1 MKMANKS
8 GLETQVKSLESAMGA
23 IVKAF
28 KEMKSHFKAL
38 EEKVEE
44 AQNHEVREIIKSQK
58 MLEELIS
65 ANSNDIKSIDQEIKK
80 LKTEKLEADLKRR
93 GQKRKTSKRNV
104 NILTEDIA
112 NLKWTVNSHIQV
124 KFVKST

>member
-1 MKMANKS
+1 
-8 GLETQVKSLESAMGA
+8 
-23 IVKAF
+23 
-28 KEMKSHFKAL
+28 
-38 EEKVEE
+38 
-44 AQNHEVREIIKSQK
+44 